1 MSQQLLSLSIS
12 LDRVQSDLPIAL
24 AKCQVRG
31 LVHSATWLAELL
43 LSTQQNSPNSY
54 PVAQL
59 EGSPGSLIAA
69 QYSGLSC
76 ENFSK
81 YNLARCYFDIQE
93 YARCAHLLA
102 SIPKHNSHPLIDFL
116 QFYSR
121 YLSIEKHMT
130 DDSITNRDT
139 SNYAK
144 CGSAL
149 PSEIYRDDLSG
160 LKSDM
165 EQRYC
170 DVEHTHECSLD
181 AFLSSTVDVYTAYV
195 YALVQIRLGFQSVAL
210 KTLVHLVK
218 KDPLLWPAWSELVNL
233 FEDREKLDRFFPP
246 STSSDSSNWMLEF
259 FRAKALLHIQ
269 ESERA
274 LSALTALSNN
284 GFHNSLNLQADIA
297 DAHERLRDLDT
308 SVEIYKKIF
317 TIDPYRLTDTD
328 IFSNVLFVRGEHN
341 ELAYLA
347 RRCAEIDKYKPETCC
362 VLGNFYGLRSQH
374 DKAVLYFQRALRL
387 QPRYALVWI
396 LLGGNSTI
404 VFIAGHEYVELQ
416 HLKLAIYAYN
426 QAILHNRHDHR
437 GWYGLGQLYEFIKQP
452 EHALYY
458 YKRAQYLCP
467 TDSRVIVALGDMYE
481 KLGNV
486 QAAKKCF
493 WRAYCVGDME
503 GSALAALARCF
514 EKSGESCEAAA
525 AHTQF
530 IRQCE
535 TRGVSNEA
543 DLGQAYRY
551 LANYHFK
558 HGHHNDAVIAINKCL
573 DFPEIREEA
582 KALCLQ
588 LTLLSGSAPST
599 SECQASEKLAI
610 SLGNSKANE
619 RDTLTSRPR
628 LKARRR
634 LKQSD
639 FTSNTG
645 DVSAGSTD
653 FADAST
659 NQTDDADF
667 D

>member
-1 MSQQLLSLSIS
+1 MSLEVVNLSIS
-12 LDRVQSDLPIAL
+12 IEKVQSDLHVAL

-43 LSTQQNSPNSY
+43 LSTQQKSSNSDPAVETEVSH
-54 PVAQL
+54 
-59 EGSPGSLIAA
+59 GSLVAGQFI
-69 QYSGLSC
+69 GLSY

-81 YNLARCYFDIQE
+81 YNLAKCYFDIKE

-102 SIPKHNSHPLIDFL
+102 SVPKQDSHPLIDFL
-116 QFYSR
+116 HFYSR
-121 YLSIEKHMT
+121 YMSIEKHIT

-139 SNYAK
+139 SSYAK

-149 PSEIYRDDLSG
+149 PSEMYRNDLSG

-165 EQRYC
+165 EQRFC
-170 DVEHTHECSLD
+170 NVEDMQDNHLD
-181 AFLSSTVDVYTAYV
+181 AFLSSAVDVYTAYV
-195 YALVQIRLGFQSVAL
+195 YALVQVRLGFQSVAL
-210 KTLVHLVK
+210 KTLVHIVK
-218 KDPLLWPAWSELVNL
+218 KDPLLWPAWAELIKL
-233 FEDREKLDRFFPP
+233 FEDREKLDRLFPP
-246 STSSDSSNWMLEF
+246 TSSDSANWMLEF

-274 LSALTALSNN
+274 LSALTALSKN

-317 TIDPYRLTDTD
+317 SIDPYRLVDTD

-347 RRCAEIDKYKPETCC
+347 RRCAEIDKYRPETCC

-396 LLGGNSTI
+396 LL
-404 VFIAGHEYVELQ
+404 GHEYVELQ

-514 EKSGESCEAAA
+514 EKAGESCEAAA

-530 IRQCE
+530 IKQCE

-558 HGHHNDAVIAINKCL
+558 HGHHSDAVVAINKCL

-588 LTLLSGSAPST
+588 LTLLSGSVPST
-599 SECQASEKLAI
+599 SECQAPETLAI
-610 SLGNSKANE
+610 SLDNNKAIEGNSLA
-619 RDTLTSRPR
+619 TRPR

-639 FTSNTG
+639 FTPDAG
-645 DVSAGSTD
+645 DASMGSTS
-653 FADAST
+653 FQDAST
-659 NQTDDADF
+659 NPPDDVDF

>member
-1 MSQQLLSLSIS
+1 MSQEVLNLSIS
-12 LDRVQSDLPIAL
+12 IDKVQSDLHIAL

-43 LSTQQNSPNSY
+43 LSTQQKPPNCDS
-54 PVAQL
+54 VV
-59 EGSPGSLIAA
+59 ETEVSPGSLIAD
-69 QYSGLSC
+69 QYNGLSF

-81 YNLARCYFDIQE
+81 YNLAKCYFDTQE

-102 SIPKHNSHPLIDFL
+102 SIPRQDSHPLIDFL
-116 QFYSR
+116 HFYSR
-121 YLSIEKHMT
+121 YMSIEKHIT

-149 PSEIYRDDLSG
+149 PSEIYRNDLSG

-165 EQRYC
+165 EQRFC
-170 DVEHTHECSLD
+170 NVDDMQGDSLNT
-181 AFLSSTVDVYTAYV
+181 FLSSPVDVYTAYV
-195 YALVQIRLGFQSVAL
+195 YALVQIRLGFQSAAL
-210 KTLVHLVK
+210 KILVHTVK
-218 KDPLLWPAWSELVNL
+218 KDPLLWPAWAELIKL
-233 FEDREKLDRFFPP
+233 FEDREKLDRLFPP
-246 STSSDSSNWMLEF
+246 STPSDSANWMLEF

-274 LSALTALSNN
+274 LSALTALSNS
-284 GFHNSLNLQADIA
+284 GFHNSLNLQSDIA

-317 TIDPYRLTDTD
+317 AIDQYRLTDTD

-396 LLGGNSTI
+396 LL
-404 VFIAGHEYVELQ
+404 GHEYVELQ

-543 DLGQAYRY
+543 DLGRAYRY

-599 SECQASEKLAI
+599 SECQAPEKLAI
-610 SLGNSKANE
+610 NLGNNKGDCLLPYGVADE
-619 RDTLTSRPR
+619 RNSLATRPR

-639 FTSNTG
+639 FTPDAG
-645 DVSAGSTD
+645 DVSMGSTS
-653 FADAST
+653 FQDAST